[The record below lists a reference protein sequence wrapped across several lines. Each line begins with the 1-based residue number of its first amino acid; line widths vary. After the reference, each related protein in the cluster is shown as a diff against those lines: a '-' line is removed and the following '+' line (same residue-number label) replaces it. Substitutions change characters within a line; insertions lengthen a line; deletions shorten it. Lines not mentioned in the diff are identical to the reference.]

1 MDIVNVRGIRLRA
14 NHGCLEEEAI
24 IGGDYVVNVQ
34 LHGNFEAAAKS
45 DNLTDAAD
53 YVTVYNIVK
62 AEMKIRSKLIEHVAE
77 RIAISLKKALPNVA
91 KLSVEVIKKNP
102 PVGGEVDEVSI
113 VIEK

>member
-24 IGGDYVVNVQ
+24 IGGDYIVNVQ
-34 LHGNFEAAAKS
+34 LHGDFKTAAQS

-53 YVTVYNIVK
+53 YVTVCDIVK
-62 AEMKIRSKLIEHVAE
+62 TEMKIRSKLIEHVAE
-77 RIAISLKKALPNVA
+77 RIANSLKEALPIVTR
-91 KLSVEVIKKNP
+91 LSVEVIKKNP
-102 PVGGEVDEVSI
+102 PVGGEVDEVSV

>member
-1 MDIVNVRGIRLRA
+1 METINVRGIRLRA

-24 IGGDYVVNVQ
+24 IGGDYIVNVQ
-34 LHGNFEAAAKS
+34 LHGDFTKPAQT
-45 DNLTDAAD
+45 DNLVDAAD
-53 YVTVYNIVK
+53 YVTVYDIVK

-91 KLSVEVIKKNP
+91 KLSVEVVKKNP